1 MILTPDIIYFIAI
14 SMSSFQLIAL
24 LLRATIG
31 TSSNLPQNSI
41 QRGELMTPLTALPNK
56 TPITGAIFR
65 RTTAIGM
72 LFFVFPFL
80 ESFSKGHW

>member
-31 TSSNLPQNSI
+31 TSSQNSI
-41 QRGELMTPLTALPNK
+41 QRRELMTPLTALPNE
-56 TPITGAIFR
+56 TLITGAIFR

-72 LFFVFPFL
+72 LFFVFPCL
-80 ESFSKGHW
+80 ESLSKGYW